1 MKSKILNIVGTILI
15 CILLPTQTAHAAEG
29 KTLSIDVNA
38 KDNATSMCK
47 ITGQSEGKEY
57 KKLVYIDTSSGQ
69 PTDVELGNVENVMV
83 TMLYPGA
90 GHEPIST
97 ASVSPTWENGHASV
111 SFTVDKTSNIRGYGI
126 WNHFDIKPGPLLE
139 MPETGGI
146 GTGIVIIGGLCF
158 IALGLGLA
166 KKKNKASFLALL
178 IILLV
183 PCQALAAEQTC
194 IQTYPNEYN
203 EEFVET
209 VDSFTKNIT
218 VENKGSEPAFAKVWA
233 IPDEGYSIEYL
244 DWTKNEDDTMS
255 PDAPLMPGESATL
268 GIKIT
273 NADGTEIKSDDKEL
287 SFDVMVFHELESI
300 PDPKAYVQI
309 TNDEELTAKVSFEI
323 PETTRELQEKL
334 NVKLTLANDD
344 EEKFTLDLIKDS
356 APSFPERLLM
366 EEGLTYEW
374 LLDSLMDKAD
384 GTPMHFKNM
393 YPEDDIPALGYEFTV
408 SASVALSY
416 NGIELSS
423 ATASDTNN
431 SLYQKETESGTTAYV
446 SNVRQLQ
453 NLDEDTS
460 ATNGH
465 LLAIQTCDIDAGSL
479 KNNKKEILLEKYNFT
494 PIANNTVAT
503 FKVEPENQYSI
514 DNLYVNDKGRTGS
527 GLFDVVNNF
536 KFQNVILDNADV
548 NGTTRPSGG
557 LVGYVGWGENGFENC
572 KVQNSKINSDTATA
586 AGMAGQTWSGNITF
600 NSCSLESLTVTANGS
615 YAAGL
620 IAYGGS
626 PSAMIFENCTIPQ
639 AGVVIS
645 GNFAGGLAGSMD
657 GTSNFLD
664 CEVNEP
670 QITGQQFAG
679 GIAANVSKGTFE
691 NCIAN
696 KGTYDAPGWVGEA
709 GALVGR
715 ATGSS
720 INNCHATEVTVKAV
734 MNAGG
739 LIGSAI
745 DDTDTSSVTN
755 ASVDKSIIQSTNYAG
770 GINANA
776 IGGTYENCQSTN
788 NDVSGTGSISEV
800 GGLIGRTRQT
810 EITSCSSYQE
820 SLGDSSTVR
829 GTSAGGLVG
838 VMRHGN
844 RISNSFASEHVMG
857 HVYAGGL
864 VGNLENPQV
873 GEDSIVGGTN
883 PVSINTCYADG
894 YVDVGTGDN
903 INGYIQF
910 AAGLVGI
917 KHPNASLD
925 IQDAYATGFLTH
937 LDSRQTRLCGLVGGD
952 WFDAND
958 VKISNTYVAM
968 EHVNGTDKSA
978 ISYAYTN
985 QGNVYAL
992 ERAGLTNV
1000 PETVTYDQLSAL
1012 SPGGAFGTSGDG
1024 YPFPVLSNLPRFGP
1038 WPER

>member
-1 MKSKILNIVGTILI
+1 MKSKILNIVGVILL
-15 CILLPTQTAHAAEG
+15 CILLPTQTAHATES

-47 ITGQSEGKEY
+47 IIGQSEGKEY

-69 PTDVELGNVENVMV
+69 PTDVELNNVENVTV

-90 GHEPIST
+90 GHELTST
-97 ASVSPTWENGHASV
+97 ASVSPTWENGHADV
-111 SFTVDKTSNIRGYGI
+111 SFTVDKTSDIRGYGI
-126 WNHFDIKPGPLLE
+126 WNHFNIKTEPSLQ

-146 GTGIVIIGGLCF
+146 GTCVIVIIGLGL
-158 IALGLGLA
+158 ITLSLGLA
-166 KKKNKASFLALL
+166 KKKNMISFLALL
-178 IILLV
+178 LILLV
-183 PCQALAAEQTC
+183 PCQALAAEPTC
-194 IQTYPNEYN
+194 VQTYPNEYN

-209 VDSFTKNIT
+209 VDSFTKTVT
-218 VENKGSEPAFAKVWA
+218 VENKGDVPAFAKVWA
-233 IPDEGYSIEYL
+233 VSDEGYSIEYL

-255 PDAPLMPGESATL
+255 PNAPLMPGESTTL
-268 GIKIT
+268 EIKIT
-273 NADGTEIKSDDKEL
+273 NADGTEIKSDDEEL
-287 SFDVMVFHELESI
+287 SFDIMVFHELEPI

-323 PETTRELQEKL
+323 PETTRELQKKL
-334 NVKLTLANDD
+334 DVKLTLANDD

-356 APSFPERLLM
+356 APSFPERLLT
-366 EEGLTYEW
+366 EEDLTYEW

-393 YPEDDIPALGYEFTV
+393 YPAGNIPALGYNFTI
-408 SASVALSY
+408 SASVTLSY
-416 NGIELSS
+416 DGVELSS

-431 SLYQKETESGTTAYV
+431 SLYQKETENGTTAYM

-465 LLAIQTCDIDAGSL
+465 TSAIQTCDIDAGSL

-494 PIANNTVAT
+494 PIANNTVT
-503 FKVEPENQYSI
+503 VFKVEPENQYSI
-514 DNLYVNDKGRTGS
+514 NNLYVNDKGRTGS

-536 KFQNVILDNADV
+536 KFQNIDLNNADV
-548 NGTTRPSGG
+548 NGKTRPSGG
-557 LVGYVGWGENGFENC
+557 LVGYVGWGENSFGNC
-572 KVQNSKINSDTATA
+572 KIHNTKINSDTATA

-600 NSCSLESLTVTANGS
+600 NECTLENLTVTANGS

-626 PSAMIFENCTIPQ
+626 PSAMVFKNCAIPQ
-639 AGVVIS
+639 AGVIIS

-657 GTSNFLD
+657 GTSEFTD
-664 CEVNEP
+664 CEINEP
-670 QITGQQFAG
+670 NITGQQFAG

-720 INNCHATEVTVKAV
+720 INNCHAAEVTVKAV

-745 DDTDTSSVTN
+745 DGAETSTVTN

-776 IGGTYENCQSTN
+776 IGGTYRNCQSTN
-788 NDVSGTGSISEV
+788 NDVNGTGSISEV

-810 EITSCSSYQE
+810 EITSCASYQE
-820 SLGDSSTVR
+820 SLGDMATVQ

-844 RISNSFASEHVMG
+844 QISNSFASEHVIG

-864 VGNLENPQV
+864 VGNLENPQI
-873 GEDSIVGGTN
+873 GEDSIPDGTN
-883 PVSINTCYADG
+883 PVSISTCYADS

-903 INGYIQF
+903 VNGYIQF
-910 AAGLVGI
+910 AGGLVGI

-925 IQDAYATGFLTH
+925 ISNTYATGFLTH

-952 WFDAND
+952 WFDAGD
-958 VKISNTYVAM
+958 IKISNTYVAM
-968 EHVNGTDKSA
+968 DHVNGTDKSA
-978 ISYAYTN
+978 IAYAYTN

-992 ERAGLTNV
+992 ERTELTAV
-1000 PETVTYDQLSAL
+1000 PETLSYDQLLTASL
-1012 SPGGAFGTSGDG
+1012 GDAFSVSDDG

>member
-1 MKSKILNIVGTILI
+1 MKSRILNIVATILL
-15 CILLPTQTAHAAEG
+15 CVLLPTQTAYAMKS
-29 KTLSIDVNA
+29 KTLSINVETGDGT
-38 KDNATSMCK
+38 TSICE

-57 KKLVYIDTSSGQ
+57 ERLIYIDTSLGQ
-69 PTDVELGNVENVMV
+69 PTDIELGNVEDVTV

-90 GHEPIST
+90 GHELKS
-97 ASVSPTWENGHASV
+97 ASSVSPTWENGHAVV
-111 SFTVDKTSNIRGYGI
+111 SFTVEKTFDTRGYGI
-126 WNHFDIKPGPLLE
+126 WNHFDVKPKSLLE

-146 GTGIVIIGGLCF
+146 GTTVIIISG
-158 IALGLGLA
+158 LGLITLGVILA
-166 KKKNKASFLALL
+166 KKKNKAPFLALL
-178 IILLV
+178 IICLV
-183 PCQALAAEQTC
+183 PCQALATEQAC
-194 IQTYPNEYN
+194 MQTYPSEYN

-209 VDSFTKNIT
+209 VNSFTKNVT

-233 IPDEGYSIEYL
+233 IPDKNYAIEYL
-244 DWTKNEDDTMS
+244 GWTDNGDGTVS

-268 GIKIT
+268 EIKIT
-273 NADGTEIKSDDKEL
+273 NADGTDIVPADDGL
-287 SFDVMVFHELESI
+287 SFDVIVLHELEPI
-300 PDPKAYVQI
+300 PEPSVAVQI
-309 TNDEELTAKVSFEI
+309 TNDEELTDKVSFEI
-323 PETTRELQEKL
+323 PETSRELQKDMD
-334 NVKLTLANDD
+334 VKLTLSND
-344 EEKFTLDLIKDS
+344 EENKYALDLMNDS
-356 APSFPERLLM
+356 TANFQERLIM
-366 EEGLTYEW
+366 EESLSYEW
-374 LLDSLMDKAD
+374 LLDSLMDKTD

-393 YPEDDIPALGYEFTV
+393 YPENGIPALGYEFTV
-408 SASVALSY
+408 SASVKLSY
-416 NGIELSS
+416 NGVELSS

-465 LLAIQTCDIDAGSL
+465 VLAIQTCDIDAGSL
-479 KNNKKEILLEKYNFT
+479 RNNKKEVLLKKYNFT
-494 PIANNTVAT
+494 PIANNTVTT
-503 FKVEPENQYSI
+503 FKVEPGNEYSI
-514 DNLYVNDKGRTGS
+514 NNLYVNDKGRTGS

-536 KFQNVILDNADV
+536 KFQNVSLDNADV

-557 LVGYVGWGENGFENC
+557 LVGYVGWGENDFENC
-572 KVQNSKINSDTATA
+572 KIQNSKINSDTATA

-600 NSCSLESLTVTANGS
+600 DSCSLDSLTVTANGS

-639 AGVVIS
+639 AGVTIS

-657 GTSNFLD
+657 GTSNFLN

-691 NCIAN
+691 NCLAN
-696 KGTYDAPGWVGEA
+696 KGLYDAPGWVGEA

-745 DDTDTSSVTN
+745 DGTETSTVTN
-755 ASVDKSIIQSTNYAG
+755 ANVDKSIIQSTNYAG

-820 SLGDSSTVR
+820 SLGDSSTIR

-844 RISNSFASEHVMG
+844 QISNSFASEHVTG

-864 VGNLENPQV
+864 VGNLENPQI
-873 GEDSIVGGTN
+873 GEDSIAEGTN

-952 WFDAND
+952 WFDAGD

-978 ISYAYTN
+978 ISYTYTN

-1000 PETVTYDQLSAL
+1000 PETITYDQLSAL
-1012 SPGGAFGTSGDG
+1012 SPGGAFGTSDDG